1 MNGGERGIRRRPAL
15 GEQGDGE
22 AAEYVAAAGG
32 GQPRVAAGV
41 DEPFTG
47 GRGDDAAAAL
57 EDGRGAV
64 AGGEFEGRGD
74 PVRLHFSGAAAQ

>member
-1 MNGGERGIRRRPAL
+1 MNGGECGIRRRPAL

-32 GQPRVAAGV
+32 GQPGVAAGV
-41 DEPFTG
+41 DEPFTR